1 MSKWKLNKRC
11 FTVELGLFGWMS
23 LKDPCTKF
31 CAIDL
36 SMHFMINHIP
46 NQLAKNVTNNPTPT
60 TTSIVL
66 IYLSAF
72 LLIMNWE
79 QKFDYY
85 VQFCFLSA
93 VSDVLSL
100 SNWDPPVFVS
110 VTSEFTSQKQGSL
123 SSTLF

>member
-1 MSKWKLNKRC
+1 
-11 FTVELGLFGWMS
+11 
-23 LKDPCTKF
+23 
-31 CAIDL
+31 
-36 SMHFMINHIP
+36 
-46 NQLAKNVTNNPTPT
+46 
-60 TTSIVL
+60 
-66 IYLSAF
+66 
-72 LLIMNWE
+72 MNWE

-123 SSTLF
+123 SSTLFWDSQGSCVHKHF

>member
-31 CAIDL
+31 WAIDL

-100 SNWDPPVFVS
+100 SNWDPPLFVS